1 MPEFTFISFTLQAD
15 LKLGFLSSVPEYSKD
30 EVSNIAWHQD
40 KISQAGAA
48 RKLQGRVVEIR
59 APKSF
64 CLGDSEHRP
73 SFPISDLFPDGATL
87 DTLANVSSVL
97 W

>member
-1 MPEFTFISFTLQAD
+1 MPEFTFVSFTLQAD
-15 LKLGFLSSVPEYSKD
+15 LKLGVLSSVPEYSKD

-59 APKSF
+59 APNSF

-73 SFPISDLFPDGATL
+73 SFPISGLFPDGATL
-87 DTLANVSSVL
+87 DMLANVSSVL